1 MIRRW
6 WVRLRKAFAIR
17 RLFKWAAVS
26 VLVALLLLLCPIA
39 YVELGCRARPGVQGY
54 RPVITDPAFQRTE
67 TNTYLTY
74 PEWHIVFAYDG
85 LAQTLKSGDE
95 HSFDYVRS
103 VAGFWGSTCALM
115 RIAREQGGAEPDTRV
130 MIHTIGASFTVEML
144 AKAAYEETIGRL
156 TAWWRG
162 PRKTPQDAVVAA
174 MASDYAAFLRQ
185 TPWYRY
191 PFHQKARELWAAPI
205 EQSVRGWERRLGIGL
220 EFETKR
226 VYATVLGAAVAA
238 TGQADQT
245 IRSVVTGID
254 AAALA
259 RIPGVKTI
267 ARRPAGIEIETPR
280 YDLFTRILVEIARQG
295 GAIREIAGNDDIMV
309 SMTVPEGTAGTIRHG
324 TVLVIIKRDAVPGER
339 LLVRIGMADLA
350 TFLNAYPLGDP
361 GLEHVFDY

>member
-6 WVRLRKAFAIR
+6 WTRLRKAFALR
-17 RLFKWAAVS
+17 RLFRRAVAC
-26 VLVALLLLLCPIA
+26 VLIAIVLLLCPIA
-39 YVELGCRARPGVQGY
+39 YVELGCRAPAGAQAY
-54 RPVITDPAFQRTE
+54 EPLITDPAFRRTE

-85 LAQTLKSGDE
+85 LAQSLKTGDE
-95 HSFDYVRS
+95 HHFDYLRS
-103 VAGFWGSTCALM
+103 VAGFWSSTCALM
-115 RIAREQGGAEPDTRV
+115 RVARAQGGAETNTRM
-130 MIHTIGASFTVEML
+130 MIHTIGASFTAEML

-156 TAWWRG
+156 TAWLRG
-162 PRKTPQDAVVAA
+162 PRKTPQDAVIAA

-205 EQSVRGWERRLGIGL
+205 EQFARGWERRLGIGL
-220 EFETKR
+220 EFEAKR
-226 VYATVLGAAVAA
+226 VYARVLGAAVAA
-238 TGQADQT
+238 TGQAELS

-267 ARRPAGIEIETPR
+267 GRRSAGIEIETPR
-280 YDLFTRILVEIARQG
+280 YDRFTRILAEIARQG

-309 SMTVPEGTAGTIRHG
+309 SMTVPEGTAGSIRHG

-339 LLVRIGMADLA
+339 LLVRVGMADLA
-350 TFLNAYPLGDP
+350 MFLNAYPLGDP